1 VGTLL
6 SRHLIHTTKLQ
17 RRKLK
22 KLKGEWMKKEK
33 GKKNRG
39 QGESWRKWK
48 EEKCEQ
54 TEVGGMIS

>member
-6 SRHLIHTTKLQ
+6 SRHLIHSTKLQ

-33 GKKNRG
+33 GKKEQGTGRELEEVERG
-39 QGESWRKWK
+39 K
-48 EEKCEQ
+48 
-54 TEVGGMIS
+54 V